1 MKLTGNTTLSATI
14 ASGASP
20 GIWRTVRLALAL
32 SVPSVMA
39 QLAVIVMQYID
50 AAMVGQMGADA
61 SAAVGLVTTSTWL
74 FNGLCSATAAGFA
87 VQVAHLL
94 GARRAEDARG
104 VVRQGLTAAMLLGL
118 LWAAAGCLLSLRLPW
133 WLGGTGHVAANAS
146 AYFFIYAA
154 ALPMLQL
161 NFLMLG
167 VLRSS
172 GNMLA
177 PGVAG
182 AAMCLLD
189 VVLNYF
195 LIFPTR
201 EVVVAGMQVIM
212 PGMGLGVRGAAVGTA
227 LAVTVTSLS
236 LLVYVWHRRSELR
249 MADTHGSFRPT
260 RIVLRRAWSIGMP
273 MAVERSVM
281 SAAQIVLIAV
291 VAPLGAVAL
300 AANALAVTAE
310 GFCYM
315 PGYGVSDAATALV
328 GQSLGA
334 DNKPL
339 ARRLAYS
346 CVGLG
351 MATMSAAAMIL
362 YIGAPY
368 IIGIM
373 TPDPDVLSE
382 GVKVVRT
389 VAWVEPM
396 FAVAIV
402 CYGVFVGAGDTLVPC
417 LMNFGSMWGVRIVL
431 AAILAPLWGLWGV
444 WLAMSAELCFRGTI
458 FFLRL
463 RSDRWTRRR
472 LV

>member
-1 MKLTGNTTLSATI
+1 MRTTTRATLSAI
-14 ASGASP
+14 ISADASP
-20 GIWRTVRLALAL
+20 RLWRVIRLALGL
-32 SVPSVMA
+32 SVPSVLA
-39 QLAVIVMQYID
+39 QLAVILMQYID
-50 AAMVGQMGADA
+50 AAMVGQLGADA

-94 GARRAEDARG
+94 GARRPADARS
-104 VVRQGLTAAMLLGL
+104 VVRQGLLTAMLLGV
-118 LWAAAGCLLSLRLPW
+118 LWAVVGCGLSLGLPW
-133 WLGGTGHVAANAS
+133 WLGGKGDVAANAS
-146 AYFFIYAA
+146 AYFFVYAA

-177 PGVAG
+177 PGISG
-182 AAMCLLD
+182 ASMCVLD

-201 EVVVAGMQVIM
+201 EVCICGQTLMM
-212 PGMGLGVRGAAVGTA
+212 PGLDLGVKGAAIGTA
-227 LAVTVTSLS
+227 VAVSITSTA

-249 MADTHGSFRPT
+249 MAGTHGSFRPT

-281 SAAQIVLIAV
+281 SAAQIVLVAV

-300 AANALAVTAE
+300 AANTLAVTAE

-315 PGYGVSDAATALV
+315 PGYGVSDAATALI

-334 DNKPL
+334 GNKKL

-351 MATMSAAAMIL
+351 MATMSLGATIL
-362 YIGAPY
+362 YIGAPW
-368 IIGIM
+368 IIGLM
-373 TPDPDVLSE
+373 TPVPAVLE
-382 GVKVVRT
+382 QGVLVLRT

-431 AAILAPLWGLWGV
+431 AAILAPMLGLWGV
-444 WLAMSAELCFRGTI
+444 WLAMSGELCFRGVI

-463 RSDRWTRRR
+463 RSDRWMRRS